1 MRFVASR
8 SRGFRLI
15 SLSAFQPPMMAS
27 ARVLFFVSTA
37 SAFNLPARI
46 GRGELL
52 RTATAAAAGEIQH
65 MDVARHAN

>member
-1 MRFVASR
+1 
-8 SRGFRLI
+8 
-15 SLSAFQPPMMAS
+15 MMAS

-52 RTATAAAAGEIQH
+52 RTATAAAAGEIRH